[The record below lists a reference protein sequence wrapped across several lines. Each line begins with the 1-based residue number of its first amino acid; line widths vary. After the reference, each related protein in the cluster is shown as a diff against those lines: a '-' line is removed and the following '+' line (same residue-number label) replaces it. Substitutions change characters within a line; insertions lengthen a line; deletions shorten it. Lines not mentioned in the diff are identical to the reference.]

1 MSIETNSLHQFSSFN
16 TIFTMS
22 CLTRDEIAVPNETY
36 RAYGPQN
43 VILRSGGGAGDNKV
57 TTEYEDIIGGKLEY
71 FIDNVNIE
79 ALCVP
84 NSKSR
89 STNATYITFTVEEP
103 YSMGLFLQTCQIAA
117 TISGYQNYANAP
129 FMLSM
134 EFIGYDD
141 DGDVIVTESGL
152 NLRRD
157 VPIKLTNIEFDV
169 NQGGTTY
176 TVEALPWNEQAYL
189 DDATASPVDI
199 ALTGNTV
206 EKLLQS
212 GEQSLTT
219 IINGHYEELRK
230 ANQIAEASEIVI
242 TFPKDIASSGN
253 PSRIPNTTDAGATTK
268 SRSGGG
274 GGGGGKGGGIFGAV
288 AAGVVGGVIGGLANG
303 NSLKNSFQNSAAG
316 AVAGALGGSLGGIGG
331 AAGGLLGGLAG
342 GLDKSLGGLLANFKS
357 GNVQGLFENISG
369 FLGAQAP
376 QNFEAFL
383 SMITGQVLTKSS
395 NGQQLSS
402 IAQDPSSLNNLGNAR
417 IIEGAE
423 ESGTVPMPQTGQV
436 YDKKNKVMTRAKN
449 TVSNDERVF
458 SYSSGTS
465 ILKIIEDV
473 ILTSDWGKSI
483 KERAPD
489 ENGMVPWFRIDA
501 ESYLKPNAQ
510 QENVFGVDAK
520 VNHYKVVEYM
530 MHSSHF
536 QNAGA
541 AGVDYNSL
549 RQNAKK
555 EYNYIYSGENTDIV
569 RFDINFR
576 AAFFQFI
583 QPDSGQQS
591 IDAKTGGTQFNLTQQ
606 DPNQLGL
613 NIQPSGANSSTGL
626 ATQAFV
632 NSSSTQGGG
641 GAGIDNS
648 KIRWARTFHDQILGN
663 GSVDLVEVKL
673 EIFGDPYFIVDS
685 GMGNWTD
692 QPGDLN
698 STAGGQVDYQ
708 RSEVD
713 VILNFRTPIDYN
725 PDTGGMIYPEDTV
738 PVTQFNGLYRVTAI
752 ENKIQRNMFTQEL
765 TLLRRR
771 GQPEDTSTTGT
782 ADQVNKVKDANRASQ
797 TNTGFNS

>member
-89 STNATYITFTVEEP
+89 STNATFITFTVEEP

-117 TISGYQNYANAP
+117 TMSGFQNYANAP

-157 VPIKLTNIEFDV
+157 VPIKLTNIEFEV

-189 DDATASPVDI
+189 DDATSSPVDI

-253 PSRIPNTTDAGATTK
+253 PSRIPNTSDAGATTA
-268 SRSGGG
+268 SRSGSGG
-274 GGGGGKGGGIFGAV
+274 GGGGGKGGKIFGAV
-288 AAGVVGGVIGGLANG
+288 AAGVVGGVVGGVLGG
-303 NSLKNSFQNSAAG
+303 NSLKDSFND
-316 AVAGALGGSLGGIGG
+316 VLGGI
-331 AAGGLLGGLAG
+331 AG
-342 GLDKSLGGLLANFKS
+342 GLDKSLGGLLSNFKS
-357 GNVQGLFENISG
+357 GNIQGLFENISG

-395 NGQQLSS
+395 IGEKLSS
-402 IAQDPSSLNNLGNAR
+402 IAQDPASLNNLGSAR
-417 IIEGAE
+417 IISGAE

-436 YDKKNKVMTRAKN
+436 YDKRNKVMTRAKN

-458 SYSSGTS
+458 NYGSGTS

-510 QENVFGVDAK
+510 QENVFGEDAK
-520 VNHYKVVEYM
+520 VNHYKVVEYKV
-530 MHSSHF
+530 HSSHF

-569 RFDINFR
+569 RFDISFK

-583 QPDSGQQS
+583 QPDSGQLS
-591 IDAKTGGTQFNLTQQ
+591 IDAKTGGTQFNLTQTK
-606 DPNQLGL
+606 PSQLGL

-626 ATQAFV
+626 ATQGFV

-648 KIRWARTFHDQILGN
+648 KIRWARKFHDQILGN

-692 QPGDLN
+692 EAGDLN
-698 STAGGQVDYQ
+698 TTAGGQVDYQ

-738 PVTQFNGLYRVTAI
+738 PVSQFNGLYRVTAI

-771 GQPEDTSTTGT
+771 GQPEDTNTSGT
-782 ADQVNKVKDANRASQ
+782 SDQANKVKDANRASQ
-797 TNTGFNS
+797 VNTGFNS

>member
-89 STNATYITFTVEEP
+89 STNATFITFTVEEP

-117 TISGYQNYANAP
+117 TMSGFQNYANAP

-157 VPIKLTNIEFDV
+157 VPIKLTNIEFEV

-219 IINGHYEELRK
+219 IINGHYEELRR

-253 PSRIPNTTDAGATTK
+253 PSRIPNTSDAGATTT
-268 SRSGGG
+268 SRGG
-274 GGGGGKGGGIFGAV
+274 GGGGGKGGKIFGAV
-288 AAGVVGGVIGGLANG
+288 AAGVVGGV
-303 NSLKNSFQNSAAG
+303 
-316 AVAGALGGSLGGIGG
+316 V
-331 AAGGLLGGLAG
+331 GGLLGGNSLKDSFNDVLGGIAG
-342 GLDKSLGGLLANFKS
+342 GLDKSLGGLLSNFKS
-357 GNVQGLFENISG
+357 GNIQGLFENISG

-395 NGQQLSS
+395 IGERLSS
-402 IAQDPSSLNNLGNAR
+402 IAQDPASLNNLGSAR
-417 IIEGAE
+417 IISGAE

-436 YDKKNKVMTRAKN
+436 YDRKNKVMTRAKN
-449 TVSNDERVF
+449 TVSSDERVF
-458 SYSSGTS
+458 NYGSGTS

-520 VNHYKVVEYM
+520 VNQYKVVEYKV
-530 MHSSHF
+530 HSSHF

-555 EYNYIYSGENTDIV
+555 EYRYIYSGENTDIV
-569 RFDINFR
+569 RFDINFK

-583 QPDSGQQS
+583 QPDSGQLS
-591 IDAKTGGTQFNLTQQ
+591 IDAKTGGTQFNLTQVK
-606 DPNQLGL
+606 PSQLGL

-626 ATQAFV
+626 ATQGFV

-648 KIRWARTFHDQILGN
+648 KIRWARKFHDQILGN

-692 QPGDLN
+692 EAGDLN
-698 STAGGQVDYQ
+698 TTAGGQVDYQ

-738 PVTQFNGLYRVTAI
+738 PVSQFNGLYRVTAI

-771 GQPEDTSTTGT
+771 GQPEDTSTSGT
-782 ADQVNKVKDANRASQ
+782 ADQANKVKDANRASQ
-797 TNTGFNS
+797 VNTGFNS

>member
-89 STNATYITFTVEEP
+89 STNATFITFTVEEP

-117 TISGYQNYANAP
+117 TMSGYQNYANAP

-253 PSRIPNTTDAGATTK
+253 PSRIPNTSDAGATTT

-274 GGGGGKGGGIFGAV
+274 GGGKGGKIFGAV
-288 AAGVVGGVIGGLANG
+288 AAGVVGGV
-303 NSLKNSFQNSAAG
+303 
-316 AVAGALGGSLGGIGG
+316 V
-331 AAGGLLGGLAG
+331 GGLLGGNSLKDSFNDVLGGIAG
-342 GLDKSLGGLLANFKS
+342 GLDKSLGGLLSNFKS
-357 GNVQGLFENISG
+357 GNIQGLFENISG

-395 NGQQLSS
+395 IGEKLSS
-402 IAQDPSSLNNLGNAR
+402 IAQDPASLNNLGSAR
-417 IIEGAE
+417 IISGAE

-436 YDKKNKVMTRAKN
+436 YDRKNKVMTRAKN

-458 SYSSGTS
+458 SYGSGTS

-510 QENVFGVDAK
+510 QENVFGEDAK
-520 VNHYKVVEYM
+520 VNHYKIVEYKV
-530 MHSSHF
+530 HSSHF

-555 EYNYIYSGENTDIV
+555 EYRYIYSGENTDIV
-569 RFDINFR
+569 RFDISFK

-583 QPDSGQQS
+583 QPDSGQLS
-591 IDAKTGGTQFNLTQQ
+591 IDAKTGGTQFNLTQVN
-606 DPNQLGL
+606 PSQLGL

-626 ATQAFV
+626 ATQGFV

-648 KIRWARTFHDQILGN
+648 KIRWARKFHDQILGN

-692 QPGDLN
+692 EPGDLN
-698 STAGGQVDYQ
+698 TTAGGQVDYQ

-725 PDTGGMIYPEDTV
+725 PDTGGVIYPEDTV
-738 PVTQFNGLYRVTAI
+738 PVSQFNGLYRVTAI

-771 GQPEDTSTTGT
+771 GQPEDTSTSGT
-782 ADQVNKVKDANRASQ
+782 ADQANKVQNANRASQ
-797 TNTGFNS
+797 VNTGFNS

>member
-89 STNATYITFTVEEP
+89 STNATFITFTVEEP

-117 TISGYQNYANAP
+117 TMSGFQNYANAP

-157 VPIKLTNIEFDV
+157 VPIKLTNIEFEV

-189 DDATASPVDI
+189 DDATSSPVDI

-253 PSRIPNTTDAGATTK
+253 PSRIPNTSDAGATNA

-274 GGGGGKGGGIFGAV
+274 GGGGGGKGGKIFGAV
-288 AAGVVGGVIGGLANG
+288 AAGVVGGV
-303 NSLKNSFQNSAAG
+303 
-316 AVAGALGGSLGGIGG
+316 V
-331 AAGGLLGGLAG
+331 GGLLGGNSLKDSFNDVLGGIAG
-342 GLDKSLGGLLANFKS
+342 GLDKSLGGLLSNFKS
-357 GNVQGLFENISG
+357 GNIQGLFENISG

-395 NGQQLSS
+395 IGEKLSS
-402 IAQDPSSLNNLGNAR
+402 IAQDPASLNNLGSAR
-417 IIEGAE
+417 IISGAE

-436 YDKKNKVMTRAKN
+436 YDKRNKVMTRAKN

-458 SYSSGTS
+458 NYGSGTS

-510 QENVFGVDAK
+510 QENVFGEDAK
-520 VNHYKVVEYM
+520 VNHYKVVEYKV
-530 MHSSHF
+530 HSSHF

-569 RFDINFR
+569 RFDISFK

-583 QPDSGQQS
+583 QPDSGQLS
-591 IDAKTGGTQFNLTQQ
+591 IDAKTGGTQFNLTQTK
-606 DPNQLGL
+606 PSQLGL

-626 ATQAFV
+626 ATQGFV

-648 KIRWARTFHDQILGN
+648 KIRWARKFHDQILGN

-692 QPGDLN
+692 EAGDLN
-698 STAGGQVDYQ
+698 TTAGGQVDYQ

-738 PVTQFNGLYRVTAI
+738 PVSQFNGLYRVTAI

-771 GQPEDTSTTGT
+771 GQPEDTNTSGT
-782 ADQVNKVKDANRASQ
+782 SDQANKVKDANRASQ
-797 TNTGFNS
+797 VNTGFNS

>member
-89 STNATYITFTVEEP
+89 STNATFITFTVEEP

-117 TISGYQNYANAP
+117 TMSGFQNYANAP

-157 VPIKLTNIEFDV
+157 VPIKLTNIEFEV

-219 IINGHYEELRK
+219 IINGHYEELRR

-253 PSRIPNTTDAGATTK
+253 PSRIPNTSDAGATTT
-268 SRSGGG
+268 SRGG
-274 GGGGGKGGGIFGAV
+274 GGGGGKGGKIFGAV
-288 AAGVVGGVIGGLANG
+288 AAGVVGGV
-303 NSLKNSFQNSAAG
+303 
-316 AVAGALGGSLGGIGG
+316 V
-331 AAGGLLGGLAG
+331 GGLLGGNSLKDSFNDVLGGIAG
-342 GLDKSLGGLLANFKS
+342 GLDKSLGGLLSNFKS
-357 GNVQGLFENISG
+357 GNIQGLFENISG

-395 NGQQLSS
+395 IGERLSS
-402 IAQDPSSLNNLGNAR
+402 IAQDPTSLNNLGSAR
-417 IIEGAE
+417 IISGAE

-436 YDKKNKVMTRAKN
+436 YDRKNKVMTRAKN
-449 TVSNDERVF
+449 TVSSDERVF
-458 SYSSGTS
+458 NYGSGTS
-465 ILKIIEDV
+465 VLKIIEDV

-520 VNHYKVVEYM
+520 VNHYKVVEYKV
-530 MHSSHF
+530 HSSHF

-555 EYNYIYSGENTDIV
+555 EYRYIYSGENTDIV
-569 RFDINFR
+569 RFDINFK

-583 QPDSGQQS
+583 QPDSGQLS
-591 IDAKTGGTQFNLTQQ
+591 IDAKTGGTQFNLTQVK
-606 DPNQLGL
+606 PSQLGL

-626 ATQAFV
+626 ATQGFV

-648 KIRWARTFHDQILGN
+648 KIRWARKFHDQILGN

-692 QPGDLN
+692 EAGDLN
-698 STAGGQVDYQ
+698 TTASGQVDYQ

-738 PVTQFNGLYRVTAI
+738 PVSQFNGLYRVTAI

-771 GQPEDTSTTGT
+771 GQPEDTSTSGT
-782 ADQVNKVKDANRASQ
+782 ADQANKVKDANRASQ
-797 TNTGFNS
+797 VNTGFNS

>member
-1 MSIETNSLHQFSSFN
+1 
-16 TIFTMS
+16 MS

-89 STNATYITFTVEEP
+89 STNATFITFTVEEP

-117 TISGYQNYANAP
+117 TMSGFQNYANAP

-157 VPIKLTNIEFDV
+157 VPIKLTNIEFEV

-189 DDATASPVDI
+189 DDATSSPVDI

-253 PSRIPNTTDAGATTK
+253 PSRIPNTSDAGATTA

-274 GGGGGKGGGIFGAV
+274 GGGGGGKGGKIFGAV
-288 AAGVVGGVIGGLANG
+288 AAGVVGGVVGGVLG
-303 NSLKNSFQNSAAG
+303 SNSLKDSFND
-316 AVAGALGGSLGGIGG
+316 VLGGI
-331 AAGGLLGGLAG
+331 AG
-342 GLDKSLGGLLANFKS
+342 GLDKSLGGLLSNFKS
-357 GNVQGLFENISG
+357 GNIQGLFENISG

-395 NGQQLSS
+395 IGEKLSS
-402 IAQDPSSLNNLGNAR
+402 IAQDPASLNNLGSAR
-417 IIEGAE
+417 IISGAE

-436 YDKKNKVMTRAKN
+436 YDKRNKVMTRAKN

-458 SYSSGTS
+458 NYGSGTS

-510 QENVFGVDAK
+510 QENVFGEDAK
-520 VNHYKVVEYM
+520 VNHYKVVEYKV
-530 MHSSHF
+530 HSSHF

-569 RFDINFR
+569 RFDISFK

-583 QPDSGQQS
+583 QPDSGQLS
-591 IDAKTGGTQFNLTQQ
+591 IDAKTGGTQFNLTQTK
-606 DPNQLGL
+606 PSQLGL

-626 ATQAFV
+626 ATQGFV

-648 KIRWARTFHDQILGN
+648 KIRWARKFHDQILGN

-692 QPGDLN
+692 EAGDLN
-698 STAGGQVDYQ
+698 TTAGGQVDYQ

-738 PVTQFNGLYRVTAI
+738 PVSQFNGLYRVTAI

-771 GQPEDTSTTGT
+771 GQPEDTNTSGT
-782 ADQVNKVKDANRASQ
+782 SDQANKVKDANRASQ
-797 TNTGFNS
+797 VNTGFNS

>member
-89 STNATYITFTVEEP
+89 STNATFITFTVEEP

-117 TISGYQNYANAP
+117 TMSGFQNYANAP

-157 VPIKLTNIEFDV
+157 VPIKLTNIEFEV

-189 DDATASPVDI
+189 DDATSSPVDI

-253 PSRIPNTTDAGATTK
+253 PSRIPNTSDAGATTA
-268 SRSGGG
+268 SRSGGRG
-274 GGGGGKGGGIFGAV
+274 GGGGGKGGKIFGAV
-288 AAGVVGGVIGGLANG
+288 AAGVVGGVVGGVLGG
-303 NSLKNSFQNSAAG
+303 NSLKDSFND
-316 AVAGALGGSLGGIGG
+316 VLGGI
-331 AAGGLLGGLAG
+331 AG
-342 GLDKSLGGLLANFKS
+342 GLDKSLGGLLSNFKS
-357 GNVQGLFENISG
+357 GNIQGLFENISG

-395 NGQQLSS
+395 IGEKLSS
-402 IAQDPSSLNNLGNAR
+402 IAQDPASLNNLGSAR
-417 IIEGAE
+417 IISGAE

-436 YDKKNKVMTRAKN
+436 YDKRNKVMTRAKN

-458 SYSSGTS
+458 NYGSGTS

-510 QENVFGVDAK
+510 QENVFGEDAK
-520 VNHYKVVEYM
+520 VNHYKVVEYKV
-530 MHSSHF
+530 HSSHF

-569 RFDINFR
+569 RFDISFK

-583 QPDSGQQS
+583 QPDSGQLS
-591 IDAKTGGTQFNLTQQ
+591 IDAKTGGTQFNLTQTK
-606 DPNQLGL
+606 PSQLGL

-626 ATQAFV
+626 ATQGFV

-648 KIRWARTFHDQILGN
+648 KIRWARKFHDQILGN

-692 QPGDLN
+692 EAGDLN
-698 STAGGQVDYQ
+698 TTAGGQVDYQ

-738 PVTQFNGLYRVTAI
+738 PVSQFNGLYRVTAI

-771 GQPEDTSTTGT
+771 GQPEDTNTSGT
-782 ADQVNKVKDANRASQ
+782 SDQANKVKDANRASQ
-797 TNTGFNS
+797 VNTGFNS

>member
-89 STNATYITFTVEEP
+89 STNATFITFTVEEP

-117 TISGYQNYANAP
+117 TMSGFQNYANAP

-157 VPIKLTNIEFDV
+157 VPIKLTNIEFEV

-253 PSRIPNTTDAGATTK
+253 PSRIPNTSDAGATTA
-268 SRSGGG
+268 SRGGGG
-274 GGGGGKGGGIFGAV
+274 GGGGGKGGKIFGAV
-288 AAGVVGGVIGGLANG
+288 AAGVVGGVVGGVLGG
-303 NSLKNSFQNSAAG
+303 NSLKDSFND
-316 AVAGALGGSLGGIGG
+316 VLGGI
-331 AAGGLLGGLAG
+331 AG
-342 GLDKSLGGLLANFKS
+342 GLDKSLGGLLSNFKS
-357 GNVQGLFENISG
+357 GNIQGLFENISG

-395 NGQQLSS
+395 IGEKLSS
-402 IAQDPSSLNNLGNAR
+402 IAQDPASLNNLGSAR
-417 IIEGAE
+417 IISGAE

-436 YDKKNKVMTRAKN
+436 YDKRNKVMTRAKN

-458 SYSSGTS
+458 NYGSGTS

-510 QENVFGVDAK
+510 QENVFGEDAK
-520 VNHYKVVEYM
+520 VNHYKVVEYKV
-530 MHSSHF
+530 HSSHF

-569 RFDINFR
+569 RFDISFK

-583 QPDSGQQS
+583 QPDSGQLS
-591 IDAKTGGTQFNLTQQ
+591 IDAKTGGTQFNLTQTK
-606 DPNQLGL
+606 PSQLGL

-626 ATQAFV
+626 ATQGFV

-648 KIRWARTFHDQILGN
+648 KIRWARKFHDQILGN

-692 QPGDLN
+692 EAGDLN
-698 STAGGQVDYQ
+698 TTAGGQVDYQ

-738 PVTQFNGLYRVTAI
+738 PVSQFNGLYRVTAI

-771 GQPEDTSTTGT
+771 GQPEDTNTSGT
-782 ADQVNKVKDANRASQ
+782 SDQANKVKDANRASQ
-797 TNTGFNS
+797 VNTGFNS

>member
-89 STNATYITFTVEEP
+89 STNATFITFTVEEP

-117 TISGYQNYANAP
+117 TMSGFQNYANAP

-157 VPIKLTNIEFDV
+157 VPIKLTNIEFEV

-189 DDATASPVDI
+189 DDATSSPVDI

-253 PSRIPNTTDAGATTK
+253 PSRIPNTSDAGATTA

-274 GGGGGKGGGIFGAV
+274 GGGGGGKGGKIFGAV
-288 AAGVVGGVIGGLANG
+288 AAGVVGGVVGGVLGG
-303 NSLKNSFQNSAAG
+303 NSLKDSFND
-316 AVAGALGGSLGGIGG
+316 VLGGI
-331 AAGGLLGGLAG
+331 AG
-342 GLDKSLGGLLANFKS
+342 GLDKSLGGLLSNFKS
-357 GNVQGLFENISG
+357 GNIQGLFENISG

-395 NGQQLSS
+395 IGEKLSS
-402 IAQDPSSLNNLGNAR
+402 IAQDPASLNNLGSAR
-417 IIEGAE
+417 IISGAE

-436 YDKKNKVMTRAKN
+436 YDKRNKVMTRAKN

-458 SYSSGTS
+458 NYGSGTS

-510 QENVFGVDAK
+510 QENVFGEDAK
-520 VNHYKVVEYM
+520 VNHYKVVEYKV
-530 MHSSHF
+530 HSSHF

-569 RFDINFR
+569 RFDISFK

-583 QPDSGQQS
+583 QPDSGQLS
-591 IDAKTGGTQFNLTQQ
+591 IDAKTGGTQFNLTQTK
-606 DPNQLGL
+606 PSQLGL

-626 ATQAFV
+626 ATQGFV

-648 KIRWARTFHDQILGN
+648 KIRWARKFHDQILGN

-692 QPGDLN
+692 EAGDLN
-698 STAGGQVDYQ
+698 TTAGGQVDYQ

-738 PVTQFNGLYRVTAI
+738 PVSQFNGLYRVTAI

-771 GQPEDTSTTGT
+771 GQPEDTNTSGT
-782 ADQVNKVKDANRASQ
+782 SDQANKVKDANRASQ
-797 TNTGFNS
+797 VNTGFNS

>member
-89 STNATYITFTVEEP
+89 STNATFITFTVEEP

-117 TISGYQNYANAP
+117 TMSGFQNYANAP

-157 VPIKLTNIEFDV
+157 VPIKLTNIEFEV

-189 DDATASPVDI
+189 DDATSSPVDI

-253 PSRIPNTTDAGATTK
+253 PSRIPNTSDAGATTA

-274 GGGGGKGGGIFGAV
+274 GGGKGGKIFGAV
-288 AAGVVGGVIGGLANG
+288 AAGVVGGVVGGVLGG
-303 NSLKNSFQNSAAG
+303 NSLKDSFND
-316 AVAGALGGSLGGIGG
+316 VLGGI
-331 AAGGLLGGLAG
+331 AG
-342 GLDKSLGGLLANFKS
+342 GLDKSLGGLLSNFKS
-357 GNVQGLFENISG
+357 GNIQGLFENISG

-395 NGQQLSS
+395 IGEKLSS
-402 IAQDPSSLNNLGNAR
+402 IAQDPASLNNLGSAR
-417 IIEGAE
+417 IISGAE

-436 YDKKNKVMTRAKN
+436 YDKRNKVMTRAKN

-458 SYSSGTS
+458 NYGSGTS

-510 QENVFGVDAK
+510 QENVFGEDAK
-520 VNHYKVVEYM
+520 VNHYKVVEYKV
-530 MHSSHF
+530 HSSHF

-569 RFDINFR
+569 RFDISFK

-583 QPDSGQQS
+583 QPDSGQLS
-591 IDAKTGGTQFNLTQQ
+591 IDAKTGGTQFNLTQTK
-606 DPNQLGL
+606 PSQLGL

-626 ATQAFV
+626 ATQGFV

-648 KIRWARTFHDQILGN
+648 KIRWARKFHDQILGN

-692 QPGDLN
+692 EAGDLN
-698 STAGGQVDYQ
+698 TTAGGQVDYQ

-738 PVTQFNGLYRVTAI
+738 PVSQFNGLYRVTAI

-771 GQPEDTSTTGT
+771 GQPEDTNTSGT
-782 ADQVNKVKDANRASQ
+782 SDQANKVKDANRASQ
-797 TNTGFNS
+797 VNTGFNS

>member
-1 MSIETNSLHQFSSFN
+1 MCI
-16 TIFTMS
+16 
-22 CLTRDEIAVPNETY
+22 RDSY

-89 STNATYITFTVEEP
+89 STNATFITFTVEEP

-117 TISGYQNYANAP
+117 TMSGFQNYANAP

-157 VPIKLTNIEFDV
+157 VPIKLTNIEFEV

-189 DDATASPVDI
+189 DDATSSPVDI

-253 PSRIPNTTDAGATTK
+253 PSRIPNTSDAGATTA
-268 SRSGGG
+268 SRGG
-274 GGGGGKGGGIFGAV
+274 GGGGGKGGKIFGAV
-288 AAGVVGGVIGGLANG
+288 AAGVVGGV
-303 NSLKNSFQNSAAG
+303 
-316 AVAGALGGSLGGIGG
+316 V
-331 AAGGLLGGLAG
+331 GGLLGGNSLKDSFNDVLGGIAG
-342 GLDKSLGGLLANFKS
+342 GLDKSLGGLLSNFKS
-357 GNVQGLFENISG
+357 GNIQGLFENISG

-395 NGQQLSS
+395 IGEKLSS
-402 IAQDPSSLNNLGNAR
+402 IAQDPASLNNLGSAR
-417 IIEGAE
+417 IISGAE

-436 YDKKNKVMTRAKN
+436 YDKRNKVMTRAKN

-458 SYSSGTS
+458 NYGSGTS

-510 QENVFGVDAK
+510 QENVFGEDAK
-520 VNHYKVVEYM
+520 VNHYKVVEYKV
-530 MHSSHF
+530 HSSHF

-569 RFDINFR
+569 RFDISFK

-583 QPDSGQQS
+583 QPDSGQLS
-591 IDAKTGGTQFNLTQQ
+591 IDAKTGGTQFNLTQTK
-606 DPNQLGL
+606 PSQLGL

-626 ATQAFV
+626 ATQGFV

-641 GAGIDNS
+641 GDGIDNS
-648 KIRWARTFHDQILGN
+648 KIRWARKFHDQILGN

-692 QPGDLN
+692 EAGDLN
-698 STAGGQVDYQ
+698 TTAGGQVDYQ

-738 PVTQFNGLYRVTAI
+738 PVSQFNGLYRVTAI

-771 GQPEDTSTTGT
+771 GQPEDTNTSGT
-782 ADQVNKVKDANRASQ
+782 SDQANKVKDANRASQ
-797 TNTGFNS
+797 VNTGFNS

>member
-89 STNATYITFTVEEP
+89 STNATFITFTVEEP

-117 TISGYQNYANAP
+117 TMSGFQNYANAP

-157 VPIKLTNIEFDV
+157 VPIKLTNIEFEV

-189 DDATASPVDI
+189 DDATSSPVDI

-253 PSRIPNTTDAGATTK
+253 PSRIPNTSDAGATNA

-274 GGGGGKGGGIFGAV
+274 GGGGGGKGGKIFGAV
-288 AAGVVGGVIGGLANG
+288 AAGVVGGVVGGLLSG
-303 NSLKNSFQNSAAG
+303 NSLKGSFND
-316 AVAGALGGSLGGIGG
+316 VLGGI
-331 AAGGLLGGLAG
+331 AG
-342 GLDKSLGGLLANFKS
+342 GLDKSLGGLLSNFKS
-357 GNVQGLFENISG
+357 GNIQGLFENISG

-395 NGQQLSS
+395 IGEKLSS
-402 IAQDPSSLNNLGNAR
+402 IAQDPASLNNLGSAR
-417 IIEGAE
+417 IISGAE

-436 YDKKNKVMTRAKN
+436 YDKRNKVMTRAKN

-458 SYSSGTS
+458 NYGSGTS

-510 QENVFGVDAK
+510 QENVFGEDAK
-520 VNHYKVVEYM
+520 VNHYKVVEYKV
-530 MHSSHF
+530 HSSHF

-569 RFDINFR
+569 RFDISFK

-583 QPDSGQQS
+583 QPDSGQLS
-591 IDAKTGGTQFNLTQQ
+591 IDAKTGGTQFNLTQTK
-606 DPNQLGL
+606 PSQLGL

-626 ATQAFV
+626 ATQGFV

-648 KIRWARTFHDQILGN
+648 KIRWARKFHDQILGN

-692 QPGDLN
+692 EAGDLN
-698 STAGGQVDYQ
+698 TTAGGQVDYQ

-738 PVTQFNGLYRVTAI
+738 PVSQFNGLYRVTAI

-771 GQPEDTSTTGT
+771 GQPEDTNTSGT
-782 ADQVNKVKDANRASQ
+782 SDQANKVKDANRASQ
-797 TNTGFNS
+797 VNTGFNS

>member
-89 STNATYITFTVEEP
+89 STNATFITFTVEEP

-117 TISGYQNYANAP
+117 TMSGFQNYANAP

-157 VPIKLTNIEFDV
+157 VPIKLTNIEFEV

-219 IINGHYEELRK
+219 IINGHYEELRR

-253 PSRIPNTTDAGATTK
+253 PSRIPNTSDAGATTT
-268 SRSGGG
+268 SRGG
-274 GGGGGKGGGIFGAV
+274 GGGGGKGGKIFGAV
-288 AAGVVGGVIGGLANG
+288 AAGVVGGV
-303 NSLKNSFQNSAAG
+303 
-316 AVAGALGGSLGGIGG
+316 V
-331 AAGGLLGGLAG
+331 GGLLGGNSLKDSFNDVLGGIAG
-342 GLDKSLGGLLANFKS
+342 GLDKSLGGLLSNFKS
-357 GNVQGLFENISG
+357 GNIQGLFENISG

-395 NGQQLSS
+395 IGERLSS
-402 IAQDPSSLNNLGNAR
+402 IAQDPASLNNLGSAR
-417 IIEGAE
+417 IISGAE

-436 YDKKNKVMTRAKN
+436 YDRKNKVMTRAKN
-449 TVSNDERVF
+449 TVSSDERVF
-458 SYSSGTS
+458 NYGSGTS

-520 VNHYKVVEYM
+520 VNHYKVVEYKV
-530 MHSSHF
+530 HSSHF

-555 EYNYIYSGENTDIV
+555 EYRYIYSGENTDIV
-569 RFDINFR
+569 RFDINFK

-583 QPDSGQQS
+583 QPDSGQLS
-591 IDAKTGGTQFNLTQQ
+591 IDAKTGGTQFNLTQVK
-606 DPNQLGL
+606 PSQLGL

-626 ATQAFV
+626 ATQGFV

-648 KIRWARTFHDQILGN
+648 KIRWARKFHDQILGN

-692 QPGDLN
+692 EAGDLN
-698 STAGGQVDYQ
+698 TTAGGQVDYQ

-738 PVTQFNGLYRVTAI
+738 PVSQFNGLYRVTAI

-771 GQPEDTSTTGT
+771 GQPEDTSTSGT
-782 ADQVNKVKDANRASQ
+782 ADQANKVKDANRASQ
-797 TNTGFNS
+797 VNTGFNS

>member
-89 STNATYITFTVEEP
+89 STNATFITFTVEEP

-117 TISGYQNYANAP
+117 TMSGFQNYANAP

-157 VPIKLTNIEFDV
+157 VPIKLTNIEFEV

-189 DDATASPVDI
+189 DDATSSPVDI

-253 PSRIPNTTDAGATTK
+253 PSRIPNTSDAGATTA

-274 GGGGGKGGGIFGAV
+274 GGGGGGKGGKIFGAV
-288 AAGVVGGVIGGLANG
+288 AAGVVGGV
-303 NSLKNSFQNSAAG
+303 
-316 AVAGALGGSLGGIGG
+316 V
-331 AAGGLLGGLAG
+331 GGLLGGNSLKDSFNDVLGGIAG
-342 GLDKSLGGLLANFKS
+342 GLDKSLGGLLSNFKS
-357 GNVQGLFENISG
+357 GNIQGLFENISG

-395 NGQQLSS
+395 IGEKLSS
-402 IAQDPSSLNNLGNAR
+402 IAQDPASLNNLGSAR
-417 IIEGAE
+417 IISGAE

-436 YDKKNKVMTRAKN
+436 YDKRNKVMTRAKN

-458 SYSSGTS
+458 NYGSGTS

-510 QENVFGVDAK
+510 QENVFGEDAK
-520 VNHYKVVEYM
+520 VNHYKVVEYKV
-530 MHSSHF
+530 HSSHF

-569 RFDINFR
+569 RFDISFK

-583 QPDSGQQS
+583 QPDSGQLS
-591 IDAKTGGTQFNLTQQ
+591 IDAKTGGTQFNLTQTK
-606 DPNQLGL
+606 PSQLGL

-626 ATQAFV
+626 ATQGFV

-648 KIRWARTFHDQILGN
+648 KIRWARKFHDQILGN

-692 QPGDLN
+692 EAGDLN
-698 STAGGQVDYQ
+698 TTAGGQVDYQ

-738 PVTQFNGLYRVTAI
+738 PVSQFNGLYRVTAI

-771 GQPEDTSTTGT
+771 GQPEDTNTSGT
-782 ADQVNKVKDANRASQ
+782 SDQANKVKDANRASQ
-797 TNTGFNS
+797 VNTGFNS

>member
-89 STNATYITFTVEEP
+89 STNATFITFTVEEP

-117 TISGYQNYANAP
+117 TISGFQNYANAP

-157 VPIKLTNIEFDV
+157 VPIKLTNIEFEV

-189 DDATASPVDI
+189 DNATSSPVDI

-253 PSRIPNTTDAGATTK
+253 PSRIPNTSDAGATTA

-274 GGGGGKGGGIFGAV
+274 GGGGGGKGGKIFGAV
-288 AAGVVGGVIGGLANG
+288 AAGVVGGV
-303 NSLKNSFQNSAAG
+303 
-316 AVAGALGGSLGGIGG
+316 V
-331 AAGGLLGGLAG
+331 GGLLGGNSLKGSFNDVLGGIAG
-342 GLDKSLGGLLANFKS
+342 GLDKSLGGLLSNFKS
-357 GNVQGLFENISG
+357 GNIQGLFENISG

-395 NGQQLSS
+395 IGEQLSS
-402 IAQDPSSLNNLGNAR
+402 IAQDPASLNNLGSAR
-417 IIEGAE
+417 IISGAE

-436 YDKKNKVMTRAKN
+436 YDRKNKVMTRAKN

-458 SYSSGTS
+458 NYGSGTS

-510 QENVFGVDAK
+510 QENVFGEDAK
-520 VNHYKVVEYM
+520 VNHYKVVEYKV
-530 MHSSHF
+530 HSSHF

-555 EYNYIYSGENTDIV
+555 EYKYIYSGENTDIV
-569 RFDINFR
+569 RFDISFK

-583 QPDSGQQS
+583 QPDSGQLS
-591 IDAKTGGTQFNLTQQ
+591 IDAKTGGTQFNLTQTN
-606 DPNQLGL
+606 PSQLGL
-613 NIQPSGANSSTGL
+613 NITPSGSNSSTGL
-626 ATQAFV
+626 ATQGFV

-648 KIRWARTFHDQILGN
+648 KIRWARKFHDQILGN

-692 QPGDLN
+692 EAGDLN
-698 STAGGQVDYQ
+698 TTAGGQVDYQ

-738 PVTQFNGLYRVTAI
+738 PVSQFNGLYRVTAI

-771 GQPEDTSTTGT
+771 GQPEDTNTSGT
-782 ADQVNKVKDANRASQ
+782 SDQANKVKDANRASQ
-797 TNTGFNS
+797 VNTGFNS

>member
-89 STNATYITFTVEEP
+89 STNATFITFTVEEP

-117 TISGYQNYANAP
+117 TMSGFQNYANAP

-157 VPIKLTNIEFDV
+157 VPIKLTNIEFEV

-219 IINGHYEELRK
+219 IINGHYEELRR

-253 PSRIPNTTDAGATTK
+253 PSRIPNTSDAGATTT
-268 SRSGGG
+268 SRGG
-274 GGGGGKGGGIFGAV
+274 GGGGGKGGKIFGAV
-288 AAGVVGGVIGGLANG
+288 AAGVVGGV
-303 NSLKNSFQNSAAG
+303 
-316 AVAGALGGSLGGIGG
+316 V
-331 AAGGLLGGLAG
+331 GGLLGGNSLKDSFNDVLGGIAG
-342 GLDKSLGGLLANFKS
+342 GLDKSLGGLLSNFKS
-357 GNVQGLFENISG
+357 GNIQGLFENISG

-395 NGQQLSS
+395 IGERLSS
-402 IAQDPSSLNNLGNAR
+402 IAQDPASLNNLGSAR
-417 IIEGAE
+417 IISGAE

-436 YDKKNKVMTRAKN
+436 YDRKNKVMTRAKN

-458 SYSSGTS
+458 NYGSGTS
-465 ILKIIEDV
+465 VLKIIEDV

-520 VNHYKVVEYM
+520 VNHYKVVEYKV
-530 MHSSHF
+530 HSSHF

-555 EYNYIYSGENTDIV
+555 EYRYIYSGENTDIV
-569 RFDINFR
+569 RFDINFK

-583 QPDSGQQS
+583 QPDSGQLS
-591 IDAKTGGTQFNLTQQ
+591 IDAKTGGTQFNLTQVK
-606 DPNQLGL
+606 PSQLGL

-626 ATQAFV
+626 ATQGFV

-648 KIRWARTFHDQILGN
+648 KIRWARKFHDQILGN

-692 QPGDLN
+692 EAGDLN
-698 STAGGQVDYQ
+698 TTASGQVDYQ

-738 PVTQFNGLYRVTAI
+738 PVSQFNGLYRVTAI

-771 GQPEDTSTTGT
+771 GQPEDTSTSGT
-782 ADQVNKVKDANRASQ
+782 ADQANKVKDANRASQ
-797 TNTGFNS
+797 VNTGFNS

>member
-1 MSIETNSLHQFSSFN
+1 
-16 TIFTMS
+16 MS

-89 STNATYITFTVEEP
+89 STNATFITFTVEEP

-117 TISGYQNYANAP
+117 TMSGFQNYANAP

-157 VPIKLTNIEFDV
+157 VPIKLTNIEFEV

-189 DDATASPVDI
+189 DDATSSPVDI

-253 PSRIPNTTDAGATTK
+253 PSRIPNTSDAGATTA

-274 GGGGGKGGGIFGAV
+274 GGGGGKGGKIFGAV
-288 AAGVVGGVIGGLANG
+288 AAGVVGGVVGGLLSG
-303 NSLKNSFQNSAAG
+303 NSLKGSFND
-316 AVAGALGGSLGGIGG
+316 VLGGI
-331 AAGGLLGGLAG
+331 AG
-342 GLDKSLGGLLANFKS
+342 GLDKSLGGLLSNFKS
-357 GNVQGLFENISG
+357 GNIQGLFENISG

-395 NGQQLSS
+395 IGEKLSS
-402 IAQDPSSLNNLGNAR
+402 IAQDPASLNNLGSAR
-417 IIEGAE
+417 IISGAE

-436 YDKKNKVMTRAKN
+436 YDKRNKVMTRAKN

-458 SYSSGTS
+458 NYGSGTS

-510 QENVFGVDAK
+510 QENVFGEDAK
-520 VNHYKVVEYM
+520 VNHYKVVEYKV
-530 MHSSHF
+530 HSSHF

-569 RFDINFR
+569 RFDISFK

-583 QPDSGQQS
+583 QPDSGQLS
-591 IDAKTGGTQFNLTQQ
+591 IDAKTGGTQFNLTQTK
-606 DPNQLGL
+606 PSQLGL

-626 ATQAFV
+626 ATQGFV

-648 KIRWARTFHDQILGN
+648 KIRWARKFHDQILGN

-692 QPGDLN
+692 EAGDLN
-698 STAGGQVDYQ
+698 TTAGGQVDYQ

-738 PVTQFNGLYRVTAI
+738 PVSQFNGLYRVTAI

-771 GQPEDTSTTGT
+771 GQPEDTNTSGT
-782 ADQVNKVKDANRASQ
+782 SDQANKVKDANRASQ
-797 TNTGFNS
+797 VNTGFNS

>member
-89 STNATYITFTVEEP
+89 STNATFITFTVEEP

-117 TISGYQNYANAP
+117 TMSGFQNYANAP

-157 VPIKLTNIEFDV
+157 VPIKLTNIEFEV

-253 PSRIPNTTDAGATTK
+253 PSRIPNTSDAGATTA

-274 GGGGGKGGGIFGAV
+274 GGGGGGKGGKIFGAV
-288 AAGVVGGVIGGLANG
+288 AAGVVGGVVGGVLGG
-303 NSLKNSFQNSAAG
+303 NSLKDSFND
-316 AVAGALGGSLGGIGG
+316 VLGGI
-331 AAGGLLGGLAG
+331 AG
-342 GLDKSLGGLLANFKS
+342 GLDKSLGGLLSNFKS
-357 GNVQGLFENISG
+357 GNIQGLFENISG

-395 NGQQLSS
+395 IGEKLSS
-402 IAQDPSSLNNLGNAR
+402 IAQDPASLNNLGSAR
-417 IIEGAE
+417 IISGAE

-436 YDKKNKVMTRAKN
+436 YDKRNKVMTRAKN

-458 SYSSGTS
+458 NYGSGTS

-510 QENVFGVDAK
+510 QENVFGEDAK
-520 VNHYKVVEYM
+520 VNHYKVVEYKV
-530 MHSSHF
+530 HSSHF

-569 RFDINFR
+569 RFDISFK

-583 QPDSGQQS
+583 QPDSGQLS
-591 IDAKTGGTQFNLTQQ
+591 IDAKTGGTQFNLTQTK
-606 DPNQLGL
+606 PSQLGL

-626 ATQAFV
+626 ATQGFV

-648 KIRWARTFHDQILGN
+648 KIRWARKFHDQILGN

-692 QPGDLN
+692 EAGDLN
-698 STAGGQVDYQ
+698 TTAGGQVDYQ

-738 PVTQFNGLYRVTAI
+738 PVSQFNGLYRVTAI

-771 GQPEDTSTTGT
+771 GQPEDTNTSGT
-782 ADQVNKVKDANRASQ
+782 SDQANKVKDANRASQ
-797 TNTGFNS
+797 VNTGFNS

>member
-1 MSIETNSLHQFSSFN
+1 
-16 TIFTMS
+16 
-22 CLTRDEIAVPNETY
+22 
-36 RAYGPQN
+36 
-43 VILRSGGGAGDNKV
+43 
-57 TTEYEDIIGGKLEY
+57 
-71 FIDNVNIE
+71 
-79 ALCVP
+79 
-84 NSKSR
+84 
-89 STNATYITFTVEEP
+89 
-103 YSMGLFLQTCQIAA
+103 
-117 TISGYQNYANAP
+117 
-129 FMLSM
+129 
-134 EFIGYDD
+134 
-141 DGDVIVTESGL
+141 
-152 NLRRD
+152 
-157 VPIKLTNIEFDV
+157 
-169 NQGGTTY
+169 
-176 TVEALPWNEQAYL
+176 
-189 DDATASPVDI
+189 
-199 ALTGNTV
+199 
-206 EKLLQS
+206 
-212 GEQSLTT
+212 
-219 IINGHYEELRK
+219 
-230 ANQIAEASEIVI
+230 
-242 TFPKDIASSGN
+242 
-253 PSRIPNTTDAGATTK
+253 
-268 SRSGGG
+268 
-274 GGGGGKGGGIFGAV
+274 
-288 AAGVVGGVIGGLANG
+288 
-303 NSLKNSFQNSAAG
+303 
-316 AVAGALGGSLGGIGG
+316 
-331 AAGGLLGGLAG
+331 
-342 GLDKSLGGLLANFKS
+342 
-357 GNVQGLFENISG
+357 VQGLFENISG

-383 SMITGQVLTKSS
+383 SMITGQILTKSS
-395 NGQQLSS
+395 IGEQLSS
-402 IAQDPSSLNNLGNAR
+402 IAQDPTSLNNLGKAR

-465 ILKIIEDV
+465 ILRIIEDV

-489 ENGMVPWFRIDA
+489 ANGMVPWFRIDA

-510 QENVFGVDAK
+510 QENVFGEDAK

-530 MHSSHF
+530 VHSSHF

-583 QPDSGQQS
+583 QPDSGQLS
-591 IDAKTGGTQFNLTQQ
+591 IDAKTGGTQFNLTEQK
-606 DPNQLGL
+606 PSQLGL

-626 ATQAFV
+626 TTQAFV
-632 NSSSTQGGG
+632 NSSSTQGSG

-648 KIRWARTFHDQILGN
+648 KIRWARKFHDQILGN

-698 STAGGQVDYQ
+698 TTAGGQVDYQ

-738 PVTQFNGLYRVTAI
+738 PVSQFNGLYRVTAI
-752 ENKIQRNMFTQEL
+752 ENKIQRNRFTQEL

-771 GQPEDTSTTGT
+771 GQPEDTRTSGT
-782 ADQVNKVKDANRASQ
+782 SDQANKVQDANKASQ
-797 TNTGFNS
+797 LNTGFNS

>member
-89 STNATYITFTVEEP
+89 STNATFITFTVEEP

-117 TISGYQNYANAP
+117 TMSGFQNYANAP

-157 VPIKLTNIEFDV
+157 VPIKLTNIEFEV

-189 DDATASPVDI
+189 DDATSSPVDI

-253 PSRIPNTTDAGATTK
+253 PSRIPNTSDAGATTA

-274 GGGGGKGGGIFGAV
+274 GGGGGGKGGKIFGAV
-288 AAGVVGGVIGGLANG
+288 AAGVVGGVVGGLLSG
-303 NSLKNSFQNSAAG
+303 NSLKGSFND
-316 AVAGALGGSLGGIGG
+316 VLGGI
-331 AAGGLLGGLAG
+331 AG
-342 GLDKSLGGLLANFKS
+342 GLDKSLGGLLSNFKS
-357 GNVQGLFENISG
+357 GNIQGLFENISG

-395 NGQQLSS
+395 IGEKLSS
-402 IAQDPSSLNNLGNAR
+402 IAQDPASLNNLGSAR
-417 IIEGAE
+417 IISGAE

-436 YDKKNKVMTRAKN
+436 YDKRNKVMTRAKN

-458 SYSSGTS
+458 NYGSGTS

-510 QENVFGVDAK
+510 QENVFGEDAK
-520 VNHYKVVEYM
+520 VNHYKVVEYKV
-530 MHSSHF
+530 HSSHF

-555 EYNYIYSGENTDIV
+555 EYRYIYSGENTDIV
-569 RFDINFR
+569 RFDISFK

-583 QPDSGQQS
+583 QPDSGQLS
-591 IDAKTGGTQFNLTQQ
+591 IDAKTGGTQFNLTQTK
-606 DPNQLGL
+606 PSQLGL

-626 ATQAFV
+626 ATQGFV

-648 KIRWARTFHDQILGN
+648 KIRWARKFHDQILGN

-692 QPGDLN
+692 EAGDLN
-698 STAGGQVDYQ
+698 TTAGGQVDYQ

-738 PVTQFNGLYRVTAI
+738 PVSQFNGLYRVTAI

-771 GQPEDTSTTGT
+771 GQPEDTNTSGT
-782 ADQVNKVKDANRASQ
+782 SDQANKVKDANRASQ
-797 TNTGFNS
+797 VNTGFNS

>member
-89 STNATYITFTVEEP
+89 STNATFITFTVEEP

-117 TISGYQNYANAP
+117 TMSGFQNYANAP

-157 VPIKLTNIEFDV
+157 VPIKLTNIEFEV

-189 DDATASPVDI
+189 DDATSSPVDI

-253 PSRIPNTTDAGATTK
+253 PSRIPNTSDAGATTA
-268 SRSGGG
+268 SRGGGG
-274 GGGGGKGGGIFGAV
+274 GGGGGKGGKIFGAV
-288 AAGVVGGVIGGLANG
+288 AAGVVGGVVGGLLSG
-303 NSLKNSFQNSAAG
+303 NSLKGSFND
-316 AVAGALGGSLGGIGG
+316 VLGGI
-331 AAGGLLGGLAG
+331 AG
-342 GLDKSLGGLLANFKS
+342 GLDKSLGGLLSNFKS
-357 GNVQGLFENISG
+357 GNMQGLFENISG

-395 NGQQLSS
+395 IGEKLSS
-402 IAQDPSSLNNLGNAR
+402 IAQDPASLNNLGSAR
-417 IIEGAE
+417 IISGAE

-436 YDKKNKVMTRAKN
+436 YDKRNKVMTRAKN

-458 SYSSGTS
+458 NYGSGTS

-510 QENVFGVDAK
+510 QENVFGEDAK
-520 VNHYKVVEYM
+520 VNHYKVVEYKV
-530 MHSSHF
+530 HSSHF

-555 EYNYIYSGENTDIV
+555 EYRYIYSGENTDIV
-569 RFDINFR
+569 RFDISFK

-583 QPDSGQQS
+583 QPDSGQLS
-591 IDAKTGGTQFNLTQQ
+591 IDAKTGGTQFNLTQTK
-606 DPNQLGL
+606 PSQLGL

-626 ATQAFV
+626 ATQGFV

-648 KIRWARTFHDQILGN
+648 KIRWARKFHDQILGN

-692 QPGDLN
+692 EAGDLN
-698 STAGGQVDYQ
+698 TTAGGQVDYQ

-738 PVTQFNGLYRVTAI
+738 PVSQFNGLYRVTAI

-771 GQPEDTSTTGT
+771 GQPEDTNTSGT
-782 ADQVNKVKDANRASQ
+782 SDQANKVKDANRASQ
-797 TNTGFNS
+797 VNTGFNS

>member
-89 STNATYITFTVEEP
+89 STNATFITFTVEEP

-117 TISGYQNYANAP
+117 TMSGFQNYANAP

-157 VPIKLTNIEFDV
+157 VPIKLTNIEFEV

-189 DDATASPVDI
+189 DDATSSPVDI

-253 PSRIPNTTDAGATTK
+253 PSRIPNTSDAGATTA
-268 SRSGGG
+268 SRSGGSG
-274 GGGGGKGGGIFGAV
+274 GGGGGKGGKIFGAV
-288 AAGVVGGVIGGLANG
+288 AAGVVGGV
-303 NSLKNSFQNSAAG
+303 
-316 AVAGALGGSLGGIGG
+316 V
-331 AAGGLLGGLAG
+331 GGLLGGNSLKDSFNDVLGGIAG
-342 GLDKSLGGLLANFKS
+342 GLDKSLGGLLSNFKS
-357 GNVQGLFENISG
+357 GNIQGLFENISG

-395 NGQQLSS
+395 IGEKLSS
-402 IAQDPSSLNNLGNAR
+402 IAQDPASLNNLGSAR
-417 IIEGAE
+417 IISGAE

-436 YDKKNKVMTRAKN
+436 YDKRNKVMTRAKN

-458 SYSSGTS
+458 NYGSGTS

-510 QENVFGVDAK
+510 QENVFGEDAK
-520 VNHYKVVEYM
+520 VNHYKVVEYKV
-530 MHSSHF
+530 HSSHF

-569 RFDINFR
+569 RFDISFK

-583 QPDSGQQS
+583 QPDSGQLS
-591 IDAKTGGTQFNLTQQ
+591 IDAKTGGTQFNLTQTK
-606 DPNQLGL
+606 PSQLGL

-626 ATQAFV
+626 ATQGFV

-648 KIRWARTFHDQILGN
+648 KIRWARKFHDQILGN

-692 QPGDLN
+692 EAGDLN
-698 STAGGQVDYQ
+698 TTAGGQVDYQ

-738 PVTQFNGLYRVTAI
+738 PVSQFNGLYRVTAI

-771 GQPEDTSTTGT
+771 GQPEDTNTSGT
-782 ADQVNKVKDANRASQ
+782 SDQANKVKDANRASQ
-797 TNTGFNS
+797 VNTGFNS

>member
-1 MSIETNSLHQFSSFN
+1 MAIETNSLHQFSSFN

-36 RAYGPQN
+36 RKVGPKN

-57 TTEYEDIIGGKLEY
+57 TTAYEEAIGGKLEY

-103 YSMGLFLQTCQIAA
+103 YSMGLFLQTCQLAA

-141 DGDVIVTESGL
+141 DGDVIVTQSGL

-157 VPIKLTNIEFDV
+157 IPIRLTNIEFDV

-189 DDATASPVDI
+189 DSATGSPVDI
-199 ALTGNTV
+199 SLTGNTV

-212 GEQSLTT
+212 GEQSLTS

-230 ANQIAEASEIVI
+230 ANQLSEASEIVI
-242 TFPKDIASSGN
+242 TFPNDIASSGN
-253 PSRIPNTTDAGATTK
+253 SPKTPNTTDAGATTK
-268 SRSGGG
+268 SSGGSGGG
-274 GGGGGKGGGIFGAV
+274 GNKIFGQI
-288 AAGVVGGVIGGLANG
+288 AAGVVGGVIGGLASG
-303 NSLKNSFQNSAAG
+303 NSLKGSFNN
-316 AVAGALGGSLGGIGG
+316 VLGGI
-331 AAGGLLGGLAG
+331 AG
-342 GLDKSLGGLLANFKS
+342 GLDESLGGLLANFKS
-357 GNVQGLFENISG
+357 GNIQGLFENISG

-395 NGQQLSS
+395 IGEKLSS
-402 IAQDPSSLNNLGNAR
+402 VAQDPSSVNNLGKAK
-417 IIEGAE
+417 IISGAE
-423 ESGTVPMPQTGQV
+423 ETGTTPMPQTGQV

-458 SYSSGTS
+458 SYKSGTS

-483 KERAPD
+483 KERTPD
-489 ENGMVPWFRIDA
+489 ENGMVSWFRIDA
-501 ESYLKPNAQ
+501 ESYLKANAQ
-510 QENVFGVDAK
+510 QENVTGSDAK
-520 VNHYKVVEYM
+520 VNHYKVVEYKV
-530 MHSSHF
+530 HSSHF
-536 QNAGA
+536 QNPSA
-541 AGVDYNSL
+541 AGLDYDSL
-549 RQNAKK
+549 KKQAKK

-569 RFDINFR
+569 NFNINFK
-576 AAFFQFI
+576 ASFVQFI
-583 QPDSGQQS
+583 QPDSGQAS
-591 IDAKTGGTQFNLTQQ
+591 ADAKTGGTQMNLTQVKPAQ
-606 DPNQLGL
+606 QGL
-613 NIQPSGANSSTGL
+613 NIQASGANSATG
-626 ATQAFV
+626 TSSQVFV
-632 NSSSTQGGG
+632 NSSSTQGSG

-648 KIRWARTFHDQILGN
+648 KIRWARQFHDQILGN
-663 GSVDLVEVKL
+663 GSVDLVEVRL
-673 EIFGDPYFIVDS
+673 EIFGDPYFVVDS

-692 QPGDLN
+692 EAGDLN

-713 VILNFRTPIDYN
+713 VLLNFRTPIDYDT
-725 PDTGGMIYPEDTV
+725 DTGGMIFSKDTV
-738 PVTQFNGLYRVTAI
+738 PVTQFSGLYRVTAI
-752 ENKIQRNMFTQEL
+752 ENRIQQNKFTQEL

-771 GQPEDTSTTGT
+771 NQPEDTNTSGT
-782 ADQVNKVKDANRASQ
+782 SDQANKVQDASPTNQ
-797 TNTGFNS
+797 INTGHN

>member
-89 STNATYITFTVEEP
+89 STNATFITFTVEEP

-117 TISGYQNYANAP
+117 TMSGFQNYANAP

-157 VPIKLTNIEFDV
+157 VPIKLTNIEFEV

-189 DDATASPVDI
+189 DDATSSPVDI

-253 PSRIPNTTDAGATTK
+253 PSRIPNTSDAGATTA
-268 SRSGGG
+268 SRSGGSG
-274 GGGGGKGGGIFGAV
+274 GGGGGKGGKIFGAV
-288 AAGVVGGVIGGLANG
+288 AAGVVGGVVGGVLGG
-303 NSLKNSFQNSAAG
+303 NSLKDSFND
-316 AVAGALGGSLGGIGG
+316 VLGGI
-331 AAGGLLGGLAG
+331 AG
-342 GLDKSLGGLLANFKS
+342 GLDKSLGGLLSNFKS
-357 GNVQGLFENISG
+357 GNIQGLFENISG

-395 NGQQLSS
+395 IGEKLSS
-402 IAQDPSSLNNLGNAR
+402 IAQDPASLNNLGSAR
-417 IIEGAE
+417 IISGAE

-436 YDKKNKVMTRAKN
+436 YDKRNKVMTRAKN

-458 SYSSGTS
+458 NYGSGTS

-510 QENVFGVDAK
+510 QENVFGEDAK
-520 VNHYKVVEYM
+520 VNHYKVVEYKV
-530 MHSSHF
+530 HSSHF

-569 RFDINFR
+569 RFDISFK

-583 QPDSGQQS
+583 QPDSGQLS
-591 IDAKTGGTQFNLTQQ
+591 IDAKTGGTQFNLTQTK
-606 DPNQLGL
+606 PSQLGL

-626 ATQAFV
+626 ATQGFV

-648 KIRWARTFHDQILGN
+648 KIRWARKFHDQILGN

-692 QPGDLN
+692 EAGDLN
-698 STAGGQVDYQ
+698 TTAGGQVDYQ

-738 PVTQFNGLYRVTAI
+738 PVSQFNGLYRVTAI

-771 GQPEDTSTTGT
+771 GQPEDTNTSGT
-782 ADQVNKVKDANRASQ
+782 SDQANKVKDANRASQ
-797 TNTGFNS
+797 VNTGFNS

>member
-89 STNATYITFTVEEP
+89 STNATFITFTVEEP

-117 TISGYQNYANAP
+117 TMSGFQNYANAP

-157 VPIKLTNIEFDV
+157 VPIKLTNIEFEV

-253 PSRIPNTTDAGATTK
+253 PSRIPNTSDAGATTA

-274 GGGGGKGGGIFGAV
+274 GGGKGGKIFGAV
-288 AAGVVGGVIGGLANG
+288 AAGVVGGVVGGVLGG
-303 NSLKNSFQNSAAG
+303 NSLKDSFND
-316 AVAGALGGSLGGIGG
+316 VLGGI
-331 AAGGLLGGLAG
+331 AG
-342 GLDKSLGGLLANFKS
+342 GLDKSLGGLLSNFKS
-357 GNVQGLFENISG
+357 GNIQGLFENISG

-395 NGQQLSS
+395 IGEKLSS
-402 IAQDPSSLNNLGNAR
+402 IAQDPASLNNLGSAR
-417 IIEGAE
+417 IISGAE

-436 YDKKNKVMTRAKN
+436 YDKRNKVMTRAKN

-458 SYSSGTS
+458 NYGSGTS

-510 QENVFGVDAK
+510 QENVFGEDAK
-520 VNHYKVVEYM
+520 VNHYKVVEYKV
-530 MHSSHF
+530 HSSHF

-569 RFDINFR
+569 RFDISFK

-583 QPDSGQQS
+583 QPDSGQLS
-591 IDAKTGGTQFNLTQQ
+591 IDAKTGGTQFNLTQTK
-606 DPNQLGL
+606 PSQLGL

-626 ATQAFV
+626 ATQGFV

-648 KIRWARTFHDQILGN
+648 KIRWARKFHDQILGN

-692 QPGDLN
+692 EAGDLN
-698 STAGGQVDYQ
+698 TTAGGQVDYQ

-738 PVTQFNGLYRVTAI
+738 PVSQFNGLYRVTAI

-771 GQPEDTSTTGT
+771 GQPEDTNTSGT
-782 ADQVNKVKDANRASQ
+782 SDQANKVKDANRASQ
-797 TNTGFNS
+797 VNTGFNS

>member
-89 STNATYITFTVEEP
+89 SSNATFITFTVEEP

-117 TISGYQNYANAP
+117 TMSGFQNYANAP

-157 VPIKLTNIEFDV
+157 VPIKLTNIEFEV

-189 DDATASPVDI
+189 DDATSSPVDI

-253 PSRIPNTTDAGATTK
+253 PSRIPNTSDAGATTA

-274 GGGGGKGGGIFGAV
+274 GGGGGGKGGKIFGAV
-288 AAGVVGGVIGGLANG
+288 AAGVVGGVVGGVLGG
-303 NSLKNSFQNSAAG
+303 NSLKDSFND
-316 AVAGALGGSLGGIGG
+316 VLGGI
-331 AAGGLLGGLAG
+331 AG
-342 GLDKSLGGLLANFKS
+342 GLDKSLGGLLSNFKS
-357 GNVQGLFENISG
+357 GNIQGLFENISG

-395 NGQQLSS
+395 IGEKLSS
-402 IAQDPSSLNNLGNAR
+402 IAQDPASLNNLGSAR
-417 IIEGAE
+417 IISGAE

-436 YDKKNKVMTRAKN
+436 YDKRNKVMTRAKN

-458 SYSSGTS
+458 NYGSGTS

-510 QENVFGVDAK
+510 QENVFGEDAK
-520 VNHYKVVEYM
+520 VNHYKVVEYKV
-530 MHSSHF
+530 HSSHF

-569 RFDINFR
+569 RFDISFK

-583 QPDSGQQS
+583 QPDSGQLS
-591 IDAKTGGTQFNLTQQ
+591 IDAKTGGTQFNLTQTK
-606 DPNQLGL
+606 PSQLGL

-626 ATQAFV
+626 ATQGFV

-648 KIRWARTFHDQILGN
+648 KIRWARKFHDQILGN

-692 QPGDLN
+692 EAGDLN
-698 STAGGQVDYQ
+698 TTAGGQVDYQ

-738 PVTQFNGLYRVTAI
+738 PVSQFNGLYRVTAI

-771 GQPEDTSTTGT
+771 GQPEDTNTSGT
-782 ADQVNKVKDANRASQ
+782 SDQANKVKDANRASQ
-797 TNTGFNS
+797 VNTGFNS